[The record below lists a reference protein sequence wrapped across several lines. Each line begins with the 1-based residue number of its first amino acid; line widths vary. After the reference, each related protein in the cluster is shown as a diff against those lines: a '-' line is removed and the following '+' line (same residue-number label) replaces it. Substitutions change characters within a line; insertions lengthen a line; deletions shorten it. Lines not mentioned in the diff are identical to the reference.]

1 MSDEKKKVIGQ
12 DELKD
17 KEVQLEDL
25 KNVSGG
31 ALSDVPLTS
40 TTDITDDII
49 GRV

>member
-1 MSDEKKKVIGQ
+1 MSDEKKKVNSQ
-12 DELKD
+12 EELKD

-25 KNVSGG
+25 EKVSGG
-31 ALSDVPLTS
+31 ALSDVPLTP